1 MRLLCVLNGGD
12 DHPSTRFRVVQHL
25 PILRAGGIEPDLL
38 VAKREAGYGLLDL
51 RRRARAADAVLIQ
64 KKLFAPFKVALLPR
78 PVPILF
84 DFDDALFEVSPDE
97 EGRFGAERARG
108 RMRSRRA
115 RLLATA
121 RRARVVIA
129 GNEFLAAWTRAAGAR
144 PAGAR
149 VEVLPTGIDLAPF
162 PAHAVEAAAA
172 RRRARRDERRIGWIG
187 SRPSLRYLAALAA
200 PLRQVC
206 ARFPGARLVQVC
218 SDFIDLPG
226 VPVDR
231 RPWSAATEARDLLDL
246 DVGLM
251 PIDDRPFARGKC
263 GLKILQYQAAGVPVV
278 CSPVG
283 ANVDIVRDGETGL
296 HAGDDRAWVA
306 AISRLL
312 DDREAAARIGAA
324 GRERVAATYA
334 APVIGRRLLEIIRA
348 AAGIRAGRGAAAG
361 DREPASGPDLPGQ
374 EGERDQKPEHHE
386 RLLVP
391 DHLPERPSFAAASG
405 VGLQ

>member
-12 DHPSTRFRVVQHL
+12 EHPSTRFRILQHL
-25 PILRAGGIEPDLL
+25 PTLRAGGVEPDLL
-38 VAKREAGYGLLDL
+38 VAKRDAGYGLLDL

-64 KKLFAPFKVALLPR
+64 KKLFAAFKVALLPR
-78 PVPILF
+78 PVPILY
-84 DFDDALFEVSPDE
+84 DFDDALFEISPDE
-97 EGRFGAERARG
+97 EERFGPERAAG

-129 GNEFLAAWTRAAGAR
+129 GNRFLGGWARAAGAR
-144 PAGAR
+144 
-149 VEVLPTGIDLAPF
+149 VEILPTGVDLAPF
-162 PAHAVEAAAA
+162 PDRALEEAAA
-172 RRRARRDERRIGWIG
+172 RRRERRDEHHIGWIG

-200 PLRQVC
+200 PLREVC
-206 ARFPGARLVQVC
+206 GRFPGARLVQVC
-218 SDFIDLPG
+218 NGFIDLPG
-226 VPVDR
+226 VPVEK

-283 ANVDIVRDGETGL
+283 ANADIVRDGETGL
-296 HAGDDRAWVA
+296 HAGDDRAWAA
-306 AISRLL
+306 AIARLL
-312 DDREAAARIGAA
+312 TDREAAARIGAA
-324 GRERVAATYA
+324 GRERVATTYA
-334 APVIGRRLLEIIRA
+334 APVIGRRLVEIVRSTANAQAERGAGAGRRA
-348 AAGIRAGRGAAAG
+348 APSGA
-361 DREPASGPDLPGQ
+361 DLPGE
-374 EGERDQKPEHHE
+374 EGERDHKTEHHE

-391 DHLPERPSFAAASG
+391 DHLPEGPSLAAAAG
-405 VGLQ
+405 VGSQ